1 MINMAKILERNVA
14 EILTISIMIL
24 MLMSSCSSDY
34 KSIDTIASVE
44 CENCDEV
51 D

>member
-1 MINMAKILERNVA
+1 MTKILERNVA

>member
-1 MINMAKILERNVA
+1 MAKILERNVA
-14 EILTISIMIL
+14 EIITISIMIL
-24 MLMSSCSSDY
+24 MLMSSCSSEHKY
-34 KSIDTIASVE
+34 IDTIASIE

>member
-1 MINMAKILERNVA
+1 MAKILERNVA